1 MTNSLASSIAN
12 LASED
17 ATARAGA
24 AGIIYR
30 AGRDLAEPVVRQW
43 RADPELASLLGGES
57 PRITVGVAVE
67 PVTFARIRAVNG
79 SPLLARVPP
88 TQDAAEFELDFSG
101 GISLDILTT
110 NQPGGSGAIARF
122 LAKFGEGIQQ
132 VEYRTTDVGRA
143 TQILRE
149 KFGLEP
155 VYPET
160 RPGAGGAKINFFLV
174 STAGG
179 QKVLI
184 ELYETFGTGQ

>member
-1 MTNSLASSIAN
+1 MADSLSISIAN

-43 RADPELASLLGGES
+43 RADSELASLLGGES

-67 PVTFARIRAVNG
+67 PVAFARIRAVNG

-122 LAKFGEGIQQ
+122 LAKFGKGIQQ
-132 VEYRTTDVGRA
+132 VEYRTLDVDRA

-149 KFGLEP
+149 KFGLVP

-174 STAGG
+174 SAPSG

-184 ELYETFGTGQ
+184 ELYETSGTGQ

>member
-1 MTNSLASSIAN
+1 MADSLSISIAN
-12 LASED
+12 LASAD

-24 AGIIYR
+24 AEIIYR
-30 AGRDLAEPVVRQW
+30 AGRDLAEPVVLEW
-43 RADPELASLLGGES
+43 RADPELASLLAGES

-88 TQDAAEFELDFSG
+88 AQDAAEFELDFSA

-132 VEYRTTDVGRA
+132 VEYRTADVDRA

-155 VYPET
+155 VYSET
-160 RPGAGGAKINFFLV
+160 RPGAGGTRINFFLV
-174 STAGG
+174 SAPSG

-184 ELYETFGTGQ
+184 ELYETSGTGQ